1 MPDLPSSNTGVA
13 DKPAGSASKQSAEDV
28 ADFFNLEDDTS
39 KVKIP
44 AKGDKSDKEEIEEE
58 DADIEIKEDE
68 EEEEK
73 LDLEEDKDNKDKKRA
88 KPEGEEE
95 EIEIDAPP
103 KKREIAAKYPN
114 FFKEFPFIEKMMFRD
129 RQYTDLFGSF
139 DDARDVAERAQVLD
153 RFEQDLIK
161 GNTET
166 VLAQIKNNDKK
177 AFDKIVDS
185 YLPALAKVDKEAY
198 FEVVGNIGKHM
209 IHELSQE
216 ARNIIGSNKE
226 AGEALHNA
234 ALTLNQFLFGTS
246 NYTPPKPRVEK
257 VNEQDEELERERTNF
272 VRERFETSRGDL
284 QTRVDNTL
292 KATISEYIDRS
303 GEMSSYIKKNAIRD
317 ALNMLHQNI
326 GNDTSFRKNL
336 DRLWES
342 AFNDRFSRSSLDRIR
357 STYLGKAK
365 QLLPSVIKK
374 ARAEALK
381 DSSPRKSEDKEE
393 KEDKEERPR
402 RGPIESGRPRQ
413 SGGKNKIEKGESVLE
428 FFSRD

>member
-1 MPDLPSSNTGVA
+1 MPEAPSSNTGVA
-13 DKPAGSASKQSAEDV
+13 DKPAGPAGKQSADDV
-28 ADFFNLEDDTS
+28 ADFFNLEDDGS
-39 KVKIP
+39 KVKDKVP
-44 AKGDKSDKEEIEEE
+44 AKGDKGDKEVDEGDE

-73 LDLEEDKDNKDKKRA
+73 LDLEEEGKEKKVA
-88 KPEGEEE
+88 KGSEE

-166 VLAQIKNNDKK
+166 VLTQIKNSDKK
-177 AFDKIVDS
+177 AFDKIVDN
-185 YLPALAKVDKEAY
+185 YLPTLAKVDKEAY
-198 FEVVGNIGKHM
+198 FEVVGNVGKHM
-209 IHELSQE
+209 IHELAQE
-216 ARNIIGSNKE
+216 ARNLAGSNKE
-226 AGEALHNA
+226 ASEALHNA
-234 ALTLNQFLFGTS
+234 ALTLNQFLFNSS
-246 NYTPPKPRVEK
+246 NYTPPKPRIEK
-257 VNEQDEELERERTNF
+257 TNEKDEELERERTDY

-292 KATISEYIDRS
+292 RATISEYIDRS
-303 GEMSSYIKKNAIRD
+303 GEMSSYVKKNAIRD
-317 ALNMLHQNI
+317 ALNILHQNI
-326 GNDTSFRKNL
+326 GIDTSFRKNL

-342 AFNDRFSRSSLDRIR
+342 AFNDRFSRNSLDRIR

-393 KEDKEERPR
+393 KEEKEERPR

-413 SGGKNKIEKGESVLE
+413 SGGKGKMEKGESVLD